1 MYREELRNINLN
13 NTPTKSTLYAPE
25 RVEGRGTHYLTDDPT
40 HYEIQRSNTFMFYV
54 PFPAGYFENDSILAS
69 SNTYASS
76 HANDVFRISVDSSF
90 VPHFTT
96 NAIELKRG
104 NNTMKFAGT
113 PTFSN
118 GQVKFTDFI
127 GAGTKDLLMAW
138 QRKVYNQETEKVGLA
153 SDYKLLGYLTE
164 YTPDFQVVRTWKLI
178 GCWISALSEDDYSH
192 DSSDK
197 HSITCTIEYDWAT
210 VDTSSLD
217 FVD

>member
-1 MYREELRNINLN
+1 MYNEDMRNINLQ
-13 NTPTKSTLYAPE
+13 NTAKTSTLNTKE
-25 RVEGRGTHYLTDDPT
+25 RLERGTHYLSQTPT

-54 PFPAGYFENDSILAS
+54 AFPTDYFANDEILSAQ
-69 SNTYASS
+69 NTYARDN
-76 HANDVFRISVDSSF
+76 AAEVFRISVDSSF
-90 VPHFTT
+90 VPHFTST
-96 NAIELKRG
+96 AIELKRG

-138 QRKVYNQETEKVGLA
+138 QRKVYNSKTEKVGLA

-164 YTPDFQVVRTWKLI
+164 YTPDYQVVRTWKLI
-178 GCWISALSEDDYSH
+178 GCWISNLNEAGYSH
-192 DSSDK
+192 DNSEKNTID
-197 HSITCTIEYDWAT
+197 CTIEYDWAE
-210 VDTSSLD
+210 VDVTDLP